1 MAYNPQSP
9 LIVQGDKTILVEV
22 NNDLYEEVRDEVA
35 SFAELE
41 KSPEHIHTYKISPLS
56 LWNACSGGM
65 NGESIIAVL
74 EKYSKFDLPQNVTR
88 DITDL
93 VRRFGKIKLVREGSE
108 LLLVSED
115 KYTIQ
120 EIMNHKKIQPYL
132 LEQRDGHQ
140 IVINQ
145 VMRGHIKQ
153 AMIKI
158 GLPVEDIAGY
168 EPGQPFDMA
177 LRDITIEGKKLEI
190 RDYQKHAA
198 DIFYGGGSVS
208 GGSGVIVLPCGAGK
222 TVTGMVV
229 MDRIK
234 TETLILTTNITALRQ
249 WKQELLDKTT
259 LKEEDIG
266 EYSGEVKEVKPV
278 TLTTYQ
284 ILTHRNTKNGDFPHF
299 SLFNKKNWGFI
310 IYDEVHM
317 LPAPVFRVTSEIQ
330 AKRRLGLTATLIR
343 EDGLEEDVFSL
354 IGPKKADVPWK
365 VLEKKGWVAC
375 ANCMEVRVPMTD
387 SIRMNYAVSGAR
399 QKFRIASEN
408 AEKIPVISRL
418 LDKHSNDNILII
430 GQYIDQL
437 NTIAKEINAPL
448 ITGKT
453 PNNERISLYDE
464 FKAGRL
470 KRIVVSKVAN
480 FAIDLPDANVAIQVS
495 GTFGSRQEEAQRL
508 GRVLRP
514 KQGENIAYF
523 YSLVTADSREQDF
536 AANRQLFL
544 TEQGYKYYIKS
555 ADEIESSE
563 YECL

>member
-1 MAYNPQSP
+1 MSYNPQNP

-22 NNDLYEEVRDEVA
+22 NNDLYEEVRDEIA
-35 SFAELE
+35 RFAELE
-41 KSPEHIHTYKISPLS
+41 KSPEHMHTYKISPLS

-65 NGESIIAVL
+65 NAESIIGVL
-74 EKYSKFDLPQNVTR
+74 EKYTKFDLPQNVTR

-93 VRRFGKIKLVREGSE
+93 VQRFGKIKLTREGDE

-120 EIMNHKKIQPYL
+120 EITSHKKIQPYIIQQKN
-132 LEQRDGHQ
+132 EFQ
-140 IVINQ
+140 IIINP
-145 VMRGHIKQ
+145 VLRGHIKQ
-153 AMIKI
+153 ALIKI
-158 GLPVEDIAGY
+158 GLPVEDVAGY
-168 EPGQPFDMA
+168 EPGQEFDLS
-177 LRDITIEGKKLEI
+177 LREITLEGKKLEL
-190 RDYQKHAA
+190 RDYQKQAA
-198 DIFYGGGSVS
+198 DVFYRGGSVA
-208 GGSGVIVLPCGAGK
+208 GGSGVVVLPCGAGK
-222 TVTGMVV
+222 TVTGMAV
-229 MDRIK
+229 MERIK

-259 LKEEDIG
+259 LREEDIG
-266 EYSGEVKEVKPV
+266 EYSGEVKEIRSI
-278 TLTTYQ
+278 TITTYQ
-284 ILTHRNTKNGDFPHF
+284 ILTHRNKKDDDFPHF
-299 SLFNKKNWGFI
+299 TLFNKKNWGFI

-317 LPAPVFRVTSEIQ
+317 LPAPVFRITSEIQ

-343 EDGLEEDVFSL
+343 EDGQEEDVFSL

-365 VLEKKGWVAC
+365 VLEKQGWVAC
-375 ANCMEVRVPMTD
+375 AKCVEVRVPMSN
-387 SIRMNYAVSGAR
+387 SIRMAYSVCDSR
-399 QKFRIASEN
+399 QKFRIASESL
-408 AEKIPVISRL
+408 EKLPVIDRL

-437 NTIAKEINAPL
+437 NHIAKAINAPV

-453 PNNERISLYDE
+453 SNEERIRLYEE
-464 FKAGRL
+464 FKAGRI

-555 ADEIESSE
+555 PGEIEMSE
-563 YECL
+563 